1 MVSKHAPK
9 NKGECIIC
17 GKKFQPTNGRSQTCS
32 GECRKKRKYKY
43 DKKYIKQHPEISR
56 EASKNWQQKNRAK
69 VNAKARERWRNDKRL
84 QIRNHTNELIR
95 KKGINKYGECE
106 LCGVLGDRE
115 AHHVEY
121 TKEDF
126 ILICK
131 KCHQK
136 IHYGH

>member
-9 NKGECIIC
+9 NKRKCIIC
-17 GKKFQPTNGRSQTCS
+17 GKEFQPTNGRSQTCS
-32 GECRKKRKYKY
+32 EECRKQKKAKY
-43 DKKYIKQHPEISR
+43 DKKYLKQNPEISR
-56 EASKNWQQKNRAK
+56 VASKNWQQNNRKK
-69 VNAKARERWRNDKRL
+69 VNAKARERWKKDKRL

-95 KKGINKYGECE
+95 KKGISKYGKCE

-115 AHHVEY
+115 AHHIKY
-121 TKEDF
+121 TREDF
-126 ILICK
+126 ILICQ